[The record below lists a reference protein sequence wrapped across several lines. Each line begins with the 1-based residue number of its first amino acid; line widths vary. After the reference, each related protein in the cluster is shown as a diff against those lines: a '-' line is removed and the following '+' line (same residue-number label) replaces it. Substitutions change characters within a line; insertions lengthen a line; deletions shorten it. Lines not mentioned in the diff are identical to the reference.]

1 MHKCDDLKS
10 AQHTW
15 QQQQLQQQQQ
25 MAQQQQQQQ
34 QAQQQGQQPI
44 ESNEFYA
51 PSRNSIESPNPSRL
65 SGDYGN
71 RDIDGASIA
80 SYNNA
85 DQHNK
90 KGMAGLISQMRTR
103 AVGNAYLTPLD
114 QNKQITKFAK
124 MKKDITDADNEYR
137 EGILVLETLR
147 KKQTKATEE
156 VNRVSFFFLSFRNSL
171 IIRADL

>member
-1 MHKCDDLKS
+1 
-10 AQHTW
+10 
-15 QQQQLQQQQQ
+15 

-34 QAQQQGQQPI
+34 ALHAQQQQQQQV
-44 ESNEFYA
+44 ESNDFYR
-51 PSRNSIESPNPSRL
+51 PNRNSIESPNPSRL
-65 SGDYGN
+65 SGDYGS

-80 SYNNA
+80 SYNNS

-103 AVGNAYLTPLD
+103 AAGNTYLVPLD

-137 EGILVLETLR
+137 EGILVLENLR
-147 KKQTKATEE
+147 KKQTKITEE
-156 VNRVSFFFLSFRNSL
+156 VNRVGINYML
-171 IIRADL
+171 IKHTF